1 MKKIYIL
8 FAALVLASVS
18 YGQTYLLEDF
28 GSGSMPPQGW
38 SIDGLPNQ
46 WSSSPSNNA
55 GGSAPEAKFT
65 YINQN
70 TTSRLV
76 SPVIDLTG
84 TTDVNLSF
92 KYMYDWYA
100 NGPSIGVATRIGA
113 GAWTVAWQVSP
124 TGNQGPK
131 TQIVELSNVSVSNF
145 QFCIFITGNLYN
157 VDYWFIDNIK
167 LFTPLAL
174 DAGLSSVD
182 IPRYVQAGQE
192 FDLKGVVSNE
202 GSTPINSFRV
212 TYTVDGGIEQSY
224 TVVGQNI
231 TLGNTYSFT
240 HPTAIVLQDI
250 GSHEIVTTV
259 DNVNGGTDLDPSNN
273 TLTKTVGAVTFVP
286 TKKVLAEEAT
296 GTWCGWCV
304 RGICFMDYMAET
316 YPETWIGVAVHNGD
330 PMVNAVYDDAIAGI
344 IPGFAGYPS
353 VTTDRTAG
361 DSDPSELEAGYQRR
375 LSAISPATLDIV
387 NYAWNPD
394 TRLVEFDL
402 QSEFVADINSE
413 LRFGVIFVEDSL
425 TGTTSQW
432 NQANYYA
439 GGSNGA
445 MCGFESMP
453 STIPAA
459 QMHYDHVAREILDSP
474 FGTEGSLPAEIA
486 LGSVITYHYSYTI
499 PEGWNYDKLH
509 IVGFLLDMTTGEVM
523 NANNEISTYV
533 GINSPVFEQGVS
545 VYPNPANDF
554 MNISFMLN
562 QPEVAGVEIYDLFG
576 KKVAAVT
583 GHEYAEGQN
592 LIRIS
597 NEGIA
602 NGMYL
607 VKLNVG
613 NRVITRKISVI
624 R

>member
-131 TQIVELSNVSVSNF
+131 TQVVELSNVSVSNF